1 MKAYE
6 ADFWDQRYQNKQ
18 TGWDAQQVT
27 TPIKEYIDQVENKSL
42 KILIPGCGNAHEAE
56 YLLAKGFQNIT
67 ILDYAPTVVEELQ
80 KKYKDRKEIKVIC
93 QDFFQHTEQ
102 YDLVLEQTF
111 FCALLPSQRED
122 YVQQMRKIIL
132 PKGRLVGVL
141 FNKDFGNDHPPYGG
155 SLDEYQKIFK
165 PYFQIQTMEKC
176 YNSIPPR
183 RDAEIFINLQI
194 KS

>member
-155 SLDEYQKIFK
+155 SLDEYQKLFK